1 MARARGIGTSLIHSG
16 EDIVVPEKPLE
27 VPIYMTAGFITPSLA
42 RMYLYSREENP
53 TVTALEEKM
62 AEVEGYQAAAAF
74 SSGMAAIS
82 TTFMALAKP
91 GSRMLIQ
98 RDIFARTLVL
108 ARELASRMGFKLY
121 EASPEEIASEAERVK
136 PDIVFVETLSNP
148 LLRIPDL
155 KALSETCRTYGSI
168 LLVDNTIPTPI
179 NLRASEIGAHLVV
192 HSASKYLGGHN
203 DVIGGIV
210 SGEADLVEAIRN
222 LRSDLGTI
230 MDPFAAF
237 LTIRGLKTLHVRMER
252 HNRNAE
258 VLAKILKDH
267 KKISRIYY
275 PGLET
280 HPGHEIAKKLLKGF
294 GGIVSIEIKT
304 DLEGAVRFLRELKIA
319 KPAGTFGGTETL
331 ASHPATMSHRHYSR
345 EEREFLGISDGLVRI
360 SVGLEDVEDIVEDV
374 EQGLDKI

>member
-1 MARARGIGTSLIHSG
+1 MARARGIGTNLVHSG
-16 EDIVVPEKPLE
+16 EDIIVPERPLE
-27 VPIYMTAGFITPSLA
+27 VPIYMTAGFITPSTA

-53 TVTALEEKM
+53 TVTALENKM
-62 AEVEGYQAAAAF
+62 AEIEGYQAAAAF

-82 TTFMALAKP
+82 TTFLALTKP

-108 ARELASRMGFKLY
+108 ARELASRIGFKLY
-121 EASPEEIASEAERVK
+121 EASPEEMASEAERVK

-148 LLRIPDL
+148 LLRMPDL
-155 KALSETCRTYGSI
+155 KALSEICRSHGSI
-168 LLVDNTIPTPI
+168 LVVDNTIPTPV
-179 NLRASEIGAHLVV
+179 NLRASEIGAGLVV

-203 DVIGGIV
+203 DLIGGLV
-210 SGEADLVEAIRN
+210 SGEAELVEAIRS

-230 MDPFAAF
+230 MDPFTAF

-258 VLAKILKDH
+258 TLAKILKDH
-267 KKISRIYY
+267 EKISRTYY

-294 GGIVSIEIKT
+294 GGIVSVEIKT
-304 DLEGAVRFLRELKIA
+304 DLEGVMKFLRELNIV

-331 ASHPATMSHRHYSR
+331 VSHPATMSHRHFSR
-345 EEREFLGISDGLVRI
+345 EERGFLGISDGLLRI
-360 SVGLEDVEDIVEDV
+360 SVGLEDVEDIVDDI
-374 EQGLDKI
+374 EQALDKI